1 MRWGIVD
8 VHSWLEK
15 LPDGALTFWEAFD
28 RVEPIGDEW
37 EQTAMIMEKLLVKL
51 YAQAKMDPPSWQDLM
66 PPRYKRVRKPTAIT
80 KQQSAASFDAL
91 LKITKL
97 DKVANG

>member
-1 MRWGIVD
+1 
-8 VHSWLEK
+8 
-15 LPDGALTFWEAFD
+15 
-28 RVEPIGDEW
+28 
-37 EQTAMIMEKLLVKL
+37 MIMEKLLVKL
-51 YAQAKMDPPSWQDLM
+51 YAQAKIDPPSWEDLM